1 MRLSRPPAT
10 EIRALLAATTL
21 VVSACSAATEAL
33 PELLINVRLSPSV
46 AALGEPIA
54 VEVVAT
60 NGSGR
65 SIEIVTP
72 DCASSWFH
80 VLDISGL
87 PKGPVCGLKAESF
100 QVVVLGPGESQT
112 WRTVIGPHDAAVSL
126 VPGDYVG
133 VAGVHRSTGERVE
146 RRVSFTV
153 SDSTSQ

>member
-1 MRLSRPPAT
+1 MRLSRPPAAG
-10 EIRALLAATTL
+10 IRALLAATTL

-33 PELLINVRLSPSV
+33 PELLIDVRLSPSV

-65 SIEIVTP
+65 SIEIVMP
-72 DCASSWFH
+72 DCAGSWFH
-80 VLDISGL
+80 VLDTSGL
-87 PKGPVCGLKAESF
+87 PKGPACGLKAESL
-100 QVVVLGPGESQT
+100 QVVVLRPGESQT
-112 WRTVIGPHDAAVSL
+112 WRTVIGPLDAAVSL

-133 VAGVHRSTGERVE
+133 VAGVHRSNGERVE

-153 SDSTSQ
+153 SDPTSR